1 MAANKW
7 NWEGKK
13 IGEGKI
19 DAWNK
24 GLERRWEKVKSGK
37 KSRNESNKIWERH
50 NINKFQWKEK
60 RKLNLSGEEES
71 PTKEVKV
78 RNEKN
83 KTEKEMKAKQI

>member
-1 MAANKW
+1 MGWTVWMAANKW

-37 KSRNESNKIWERH
+37 KTEMNQIKY
-50 NINKFQWKEK
+50 EK
-60 RKLNLSGEEES
+60 D
-71 PTKEVKV
+71 T
-78 RNEKN
+78 
-83 KTEKEMKAKQI
+83 I